1 MISYQ
6 MMSKTSFMK
15 PANQFVLITGGSEG
29 IGFEL
34 AKVFAENNHNLVLV
48 ARDEEKLNQA
58 ADQLRMI
65 NNVEV
70 ITISKDLFYP
80 GNAFEL
86 YDEIVS
92 EDIQVEI
99 LVNNAGQGQYG
110 EFADTEINRLLD
122 IINLNISSLVTLTNL
137 FLKNMIDLGAGRI
150 LNLSSVASKSPGP
163 LNAVYHGTKAFVQ
176 SFTEAVRE
184 EVKDKGITVTA
195 LLPGA
200 TDTGFFEKADMLD
213 SKIVQEDKLGD
224 PAQVAKDGY
233 DALMSGKD
241 KVISGFKNKM
251 QVAMANALPEKTVAK
266 QIHKQQG
273 PASKVDNE

>member
-1 MISYQ
+1 
-6 MMSKTSFMK
+6 MK

-137 FLKNMIDLGAGRI
+137 FLKDMIDLGAGRI

-195 LLPGA
+195 LLAGA

-273 PASKVDNE
+273 PISKEDNE